1 MSDPTPSR
9 RPPHPLF
16 ADHAIGDVVWHRAS
30 GERGV
35 VTGYVVA
42 VLVDWGSGDVRSSPP
57 VVLSTTR
64 VVPPEDDDG
73 FGCCAEVDRE

>member
-1 MSDPTPSR
+1 MAD
-9 RPPHPLF
+9 RPQPLF

-42 VLVDWGSGDVRSSPP
+42 VLVDWGNGDVRTAPP
-57 VVLSTTR
+57 VTLSTTR
-64 VVPPEDDDG
+64 VAPPEDDDG
-73 FGCCAEVDRE
+73 YGCGAGADDE